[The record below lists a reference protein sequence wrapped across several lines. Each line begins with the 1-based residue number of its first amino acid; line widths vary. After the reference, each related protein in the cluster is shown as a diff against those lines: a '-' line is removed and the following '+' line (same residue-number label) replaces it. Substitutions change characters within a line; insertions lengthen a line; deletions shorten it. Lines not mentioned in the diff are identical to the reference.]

1 VETTEHYAAEHL
13 LMIKKTEFEIRFKH
27 RQSTVEPV
35 WYVLKEHIVIE
46 FSLPSP

>member
-13 LMIKKTEFEIRFKH
+13 VIISKTELEICFK
-27 RQSTVEPV
+27 QEQNTVEQV
-35 WYVLKEHIVIE
+35 WCLPKEHITIE